1 MKKLNFIIALTLLAY
16 VVTGQEKLNIKVA
29 YTDNAPTI
37 DGIEEEIW
45 DMVPEVILDSA
56 YLGENPTVDAY
67 WKALWDDNALYVLL
81 NVKDD
86 DHWPFWEKA
95 GAQWFNYDQAEVYL
109 DVNEVL
115 EDGKSPNSARSSGPD
130 GHYQVHVDFVD
141 GGSGV
146 VGSLVTA
153 NERPGGSYCYVITGE
168 DYVFEYALGYTSFA
182 NIDGEIMSAGSFSEL
197 EKIGFDV
204 YIIDQ
209 DEGVTTDRQRAV
221 WHNTGRIDQNF
232 ANMDDAGTITLV
244 YLEPSSN
251 VETNTNTF
259 SVYPNPVFDILI
271 INAEFDKLII
281 TNILGEEI
289 ETIVNSD
296 NRINMNSFARGI
308 YLIQAFN
315 KGDLLGVTKIH
326 KM

>member
-1 MKKLNFIIALTLLAY
+1 MKKLYFFIAFILFAY
-16 VVTGQEKLNIKVA
+16 VVTGQDKLNIKVA

-45 DMVPEVILDSA
+45 DMVPEVPLDSA

-81 NVKDD
+81 NVVDD
-86 DHWPFWEKA
+86 DHWPAWEKA
-95 GAQWFNYDQAEVYL
+95 GAQWFDYDQAEVYL

-115 EDGKSPNSARSSGPD
+115 EDGKSPNSSRSTGPD

-146 VGSLVTA
+146 VGSLVEA
-153 NERPGGSYCYVITGE
+153 NERPGGSYCYVLTGE
-168 DYVFEYALGYTSFA
+168 DYVFEYALDYSTFT
-182 NIDGEIMSAGSFSEL
+182 NIDGLTMSAGNFVAL
-197 EKIGFDV
+197 DKIGFDV

-209 DEGVTTDRQRAV
+209 DEGVTTERQRAV

-232 ANMDDAGTITLV
+232 ANMDDAGTITFV
-244 YLEPSSN
+244 DYTSVSRVKSKPSSL
-251 VETNTNTF
+251 
-259 SVYPNPVFDILI
+259 SVYPNPVYDYLTID
-271 INAEFDKLII
+271 AEFDKLTI
-281 TNILGEEI
+281 TDILGKEI
-289 ETIVNSD
+289 KTIVYSD
-296 NRINMNSFARGI
+296 KVIDMNSLARGI
-308 YLIQAFN
+308 YFIQAFK
-315 KGDLLGVTKIH
+315 KGNSLGVAIIR